1 MQLSIYTSEGLLTFL
16 LTMGGNEDFFF
27 MLNWSCEYN
36 VRSSWLPFWYCKG
49 IVNLRREPRKES
61 KAHRMTNGL

>member
-27 MLNWSCEYN
+27 YAELE
-36 VRSSWLPFWYCKG
+36 L
-49 IVNLRREPRKES
+49 
-61 KAHRMTNGL
+61 